1 MLIPIALTL
10 AFVAVVMAIQGA
22 ASVLFAARDRT
33 QRVNRRLT
41 LLERGMT
48 PDEVYATLVRKPT
61 AGQLGTAT
69 PDLYDR
75 FFLYCRQAGLAIS
88 PQRLAVYVG
97 AGALLLWIFSLVM
110 LSALSGRAG
119 VVNALISLFGAVV
132 LALVAATVGLRMM
145 RDRRLKQL
153 ETQLPLALD
162 IVTRAIRAGHP
173 VVSAVQLAAQE
184 MGDPIGSEFGLIVD
198 ETTYGLEFKEAL
210 SNFARRTGSS
220 DAHFFAVSVGI
231 QSETGGNLAEILQNL
246 SNVIRGRQT
255 LALKVRALASEGRM
269 SATVLSLLPVVLVG
283 WLLLIEPDFYSSK
296 FSDPIF
302 WPVVV
307 ILGITYL
314 IGQII
319 MNRIVNFKY

>member
-97 AGALLLWIFSLVM
+97 AGALLIWIFSLVM

-198 ETTYGLEFKEAL
+198 ETTYGLEFREAL
-210 SNFARRTGSS
+210 ANFAHRTGSEYV
-220 DAHFFAVSVGI
+220 HFFAVSVSI
-231 QSETGGNLAEILQNL
+231 QSETGGNLAEILGNL
-246 SNVIRGRQT
+246 CSVIRSMQT
-255 LALKVRALASEGRM
+255 LHLRVRALSAEGRM
-269 SATVLSLLPVVLVG
+269 SAQILSALPIGLVCF
-283 WLLLIEPDFYSSK
+283 LLLTSPSFYTTK
-296 FSDPIF
+296 FDDPLF
-302 WPVVV
+302 WPVVMV
-307 ILGITYL
+307 VLCWYLLGQFIV
-314 IGQII
+314 
-319 MNRIVNFKY
+319 NRMVNFKY